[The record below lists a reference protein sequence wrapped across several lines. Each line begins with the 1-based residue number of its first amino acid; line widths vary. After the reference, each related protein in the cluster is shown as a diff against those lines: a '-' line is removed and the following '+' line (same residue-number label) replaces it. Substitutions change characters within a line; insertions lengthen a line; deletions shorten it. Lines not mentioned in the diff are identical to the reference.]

1 MAQVGDLTEY
11 DPRGPGDVLIEFN
24 LCDKWYILV
33 CKYIIIYIYVKHEF
47 GVYTLY
53 TEQKWEYTP
62 RTVPKLVA
70 ISRVSVDLS
79 TV

>member
-1 MAQVGDLTEY
+1 M
-11 DPRGPGDVLIEFN
+11 
-24 LCDKWYILV
+24 
-33 CKYIIIYIYVKHEF
+33 KHEF

-53 TEQKWEYTP
+53 PEQKWEYMP

-70 ISRVSVDLS
+70 ISRVSVDLG